1 MVHLYKGCGCNSA
14 SYRNTNYVLYVQ
26 VCTQRS
32 WKRPY
37 GVGLLVAGTDETGPH
52 LYQNCPS
59 GNYFEFHAFAI
70 GSRSQAAK
78 TYLERKFETFM
89 ECSKEELIRHALYAV
104 KESLQE
110 EELSSANC
118 GVAIVGVDDDF
129 VILDPKSL
137 QEYIDSLEGGK
148 EEQQNKLDT
157 EDEGRSPAVIQR
169 QDTSGRGGIGV
180 GGAEGPTD
188 MET

>member
-1 MVHLYKGCGCNSA
+1 M
-14 SYRNTNYVLYVQ
+14 
-26 VCTQRS
+26 
-32 WKRPY
+32 
-37 GVGLLVAGTDETGPH
+37 DETGPH

-59 GNYFEFHAFAI
+59 GNFFEFHAFAI

-89 ECSKEELIRHALYAV
+89 QCSKEELIRHALYAV

-110 EELSSANC
+110 EELSSSNC
-118 GVAIVGVDDDF
+118 GVAIVGIGEPF
-129 VILDPKSL
+129 TILDPKSL

-148 EEQQNKLDT
+148 EEQQTKVDV
-157 EDEGRSPAVIQR
+157 DEERRSAEIHR
-169 QDTSGRGGIGV
+169 HDTSGRGGIGV
-180 GGAEGPTD
+180 GAEGPTD